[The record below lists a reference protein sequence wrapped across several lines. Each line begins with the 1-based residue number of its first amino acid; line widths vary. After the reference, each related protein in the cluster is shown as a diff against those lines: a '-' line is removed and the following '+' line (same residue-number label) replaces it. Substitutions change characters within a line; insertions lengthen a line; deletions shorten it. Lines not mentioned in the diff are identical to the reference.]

1 MNSVPSTVFTA
12 NVEDAVQELAALTE
26 SVLRRHGRQIVEK
39 QFATRRLADVA
50 IDFHGKVALGQMH
63 QGVDVNGATDVLR
76 PDGSMTIFQGGLL
89 ALRSNI
95 GRYQRDELAFMPE
108 LGLDVGLQ
116 LTRHLKLYAGYS
128 FLWINTV
135 ARAGEQIDPVI
146 NVTQFPILSGAGPLV
161 GPARPAFN
169 FNGTDF
175 WAQGLNFG
183 LELRY

>member
-1 MNSVPSTVFTA
+1 
-12 NVEDAVQELAALTE
+12 
-26 SVLRRHGRQIVEK
+26 
-39 QFATRRLADVA
+39 
-50 IDFHGKVALGQMH
+50 MH

-95 GRYQRDELAFMPE
+95 GRYQRDELALMPE